1 MYLSVLPECIYAYYM
16 SAQCHPQRTPPPKNS
31 HYSLIDLSF
40 FFGFFVLVL
49 CFVLLRLNLNYVD
62 QAGLKFP
69 ALCLPSTEVRGI
81 SDPSL
86 FLDRPEY

>member
-1 MYLSVLPECIYAYYM
+1 MYICILHECPVPP
-16 SAQCHPQRTPPPKNS
+16 SKNPPQNS

-40 FFGFFVLVL
+40 LVL